1 LQIFNPPQVIL
12 AGKRHESLFSYND
25 SKFHASM
32 QIPFNPIISLA
43 LGLVCAFSVSSAL
56 AEKADRSKPM
66 IIESDALIADDLKQ
80 ITIATG
86 KVLVTKGTIVIR
98 GTRVEVHQDP
108 EGYQFGTVTV
118 EPGARAFY
126 RQKREGLE
134 EFIEGEGEVIY
145 YDGKADTV
153 RFVRRAEMRRYKGAQ
168 LFDESSGSLIVYN
181 NANDVFTVDS
191 GNVAGAAPGT
201 GGRVRTM
208 LTPNPSLSTA
218 PVKTGPAP
226 TLRSSPTMSG
236 DKK

>member
-1 LQIFNPPQVIL
+1 MGN
-12 AGKRHESLFSYND
+12 RYESLFRYNA

-32 QIPFNPIISLA
+32 QIPFNPIVFLT
-43 LGLVCAFSVSSAL
+43 LGLVCALTVSPTL

-66 IIESDALIADDLKQ
+66 IIESDALRADDLKQ

-98 GTRVEVHQDP
+98 GARVEVRQDP
-108 EGYQFGTVTV
+108 EGYQFGTVTA

-181 NANDVFTVDS
+181 NTNDVFTVDS
-191 GNVAGAAPGT
+191 GDAAGVAPGT

-208 LTPNPSLSTA
+208 LTPNPSLGTAA
-218 PVKTGPAP
+218 PVKASPGP
-226 TLRSSPTMSG
+226 TLRSSSTMSG

>member
-1 LQIFNPPQVIL
+1 M
-12 AGKRHESLFSYND
+12 GKRRENPFSYNV

-32 QIPFNPIISLA
+32 RIPFNILVSLT
-43 LGLVCAFSVSSAL
+43 LGLICSFTVSPVL
-56 AEKADRSKPM
+56 AEKADRNKPM
-66 IIESDALIADDLKQ
+66 IIESDALRADDLKQ

-98 GTRVEVHQDP
+98 GTRVEVRQDP
-108 EGYQFGTVTV
+108 EGYQFGTVTA
-118 EPGARAFY
+118 EPGVRAFY

-168 LFDESSGSLIVYN
+168 LFDETSGSLIVYD
-181 NANDVFTVDS
+181 NATDVFTVDS
-191 GNVAGAAPGT
+191 GAAAGVAPGT

-208 LTPNPSLSTA
+208 LTPNPSAGAA
-218 PVKTGPAP
+218 PSKAIPAP
-226 TLRSSPTMSG
+226 TLRSSPTMGG

>member
-1 LQIFNPPQVIL
+1 
-12 AGKRHESLFSYND
+12 
-25 SKFHASM
+25 M
-32 QIPFNPIISLA
+32 QILFNPIVSLA
-43 LGLVCAFSVSSAL
+43 FGLVCAFTVSPVL

-66 IIESDALIADDLKQ
+66 IIESDALRADDLKQ

-98 GTRVEVHQDP
+98 GTRVEVRQDP
-108 EGYQFGTVTV
+108 EGYQFGTVTA

-191 GNVAGAAPGT
+191 GDAAGVAPGT

-208 LTPNPSLSTA
+208 LTPNPSLGTA
-218 PVKTGPAP
+218 PVKASPAP
-226 TLRSSPTMSG
+226 ILRSSPAMSG